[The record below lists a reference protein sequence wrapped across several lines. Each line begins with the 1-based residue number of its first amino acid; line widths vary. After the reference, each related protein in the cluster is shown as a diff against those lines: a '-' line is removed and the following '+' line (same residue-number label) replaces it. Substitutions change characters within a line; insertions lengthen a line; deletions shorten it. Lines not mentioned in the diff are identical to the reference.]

1 MSKAKIAILVGSDSD
16 VVTMQVGTKILKE
29 LKIPYE
35 FHIYSAHRTPKETL
49 QFSQSAQKR
58 GISVIIAGAGMAAHL
73 AGVIASH
80 TLLPV
85 IGVPMEGK
93 LQGLDALLST
103 VQMPKGIPVGT
114 MAIGKTGAA
123 NGCLFAAQI
132 LALQDRALLHRLQNY
147 RQKMTQEVLRK
158 NEKLHSK

>member
-80 TLLPV
+80 GTAGFFVCTTGEAGQAIPDDVALEAGEERHCFSYASSGDWSSHGRKASRVGCIV
-85 IGVPMEGK
+85 IDGSN
-93 LQGLDALLST
+93 A
-103 VQMPKGIPVGT
+103 
-114 MAIGKTGAA
+114 
-123 NGCLFAAQI
+123 
-132 LALQDRALLHRLQNY
+132 
-147 RQKMTQEVLRK
+147 
-158 NEKLHSK
+158 